1 MKKLLFVPFFLTS
14 LLFVIPASAME
25 GVGVINMRD
34 AVLGTQVA
42 QDVLKALS
50 EETDYAANIEK
61 ATLLQTERQALAE
74 KLQKDGET
82 LAQDEIVDMQRDI
95 QEKGQEIEFIIGKVQ
110 AKQNQTVEKIFAD
123 INPTLQK
130 ILSEL
135 IAAKEVKLLLS
146 QENVLFSDP
155 ALVLT
160 DDVTSLLD
168 VALAEEQNEQ

>member
-1 MKKLLFVPFFLTS
+1 MNLS
-14 LLFVIPASAME
+14 LAKYKQSKIK
-25 GVGVINMRD
+25 
-34 AVLGTQVA
+34 Q
-42 QDVLKALS
+42 LKRYL
-50 EETDYAANIEK
+50 
-61 ATLLQTERQALAE
+61 
-74 KLQKDGET
+74 
-82 LAQDEIVDMQRDI
+82 
-95 QEKGQEIEFIIGKVQ
+95 
-110 AKQNQTVEKIFAD
+110 AD

-168 VALAEEQNEQ
+168 VALAEGQNE

>member
-1 MKKLLFVPFFLTS
+1 MKYITKLYLLS
-14 LLFVIPASAME
+14 LILIATPVIAMD
-25 GVGVINMRD
+25 GVAVIDMRT
-34 AVLGTQVA
+34 AVLSTQA
-42 QDVLKALS
+42 ASDAFKAL
-50 EETDYAANIEK
+50 EEDPDYSSNLEEAKSIQAD
-61 ATLLQTERQALAE
+61 RQAMAE
-74 KLQKDGET
+74 KLQKDFET
-82 LAQDEIVDMQRDI
+82 LSQEQVAEMQRDI
-95 QEKGQEIEFIIGKVQ
+95 QEKGQGIEFIIGKVQ

-168 VALAEEQNEQ
+168 VALAEGQNEQ

>member
-1 MKKLLFVPFFLTS
+1 MARFKLSKIKQLKRFL
-14 LLFVIPASAME
+14 
-25 GVGVINMRD
+25 
-34 AVLGTQVA
+34 
-42 QDVLKALS
+42 
-50 EETDYAANIEK
+50 
-61 ATLLQTERQALAE
+61 
-74 KLQKDGET
+74 
-82 LAQDEIVDMQRDI
+82 
-95 QEKGQEIEFIIGKVQ
+95 
-110 AKQNQTVEKIFAD
+110 QN

-168 VALAEEQNEQ
+168 VALAEGQNEQ